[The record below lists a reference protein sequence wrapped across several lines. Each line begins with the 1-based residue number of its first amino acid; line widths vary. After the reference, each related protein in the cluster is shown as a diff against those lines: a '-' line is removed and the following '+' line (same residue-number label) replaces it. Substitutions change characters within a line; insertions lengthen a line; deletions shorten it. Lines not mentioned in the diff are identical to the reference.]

1 MLKDAFVHLVVFG
14 EEPAW
19 STVFALDCL
28 LVFDR
33 GRESPDGAAEALS
46 DLTVGELGSVIHCE
60 FKLVTKVFLV

>member
-1 MLKDAFVHLVVFG
+1 MLKDGFVHLVVLG

-19 STVFALDCL
+19 STALALDCL

-33 GRESPDGAAEALS
+33 GRESPDGAAEAFS
-46 DLTVGELGSVIHCE
+46 DLTVGELGNVFHCD